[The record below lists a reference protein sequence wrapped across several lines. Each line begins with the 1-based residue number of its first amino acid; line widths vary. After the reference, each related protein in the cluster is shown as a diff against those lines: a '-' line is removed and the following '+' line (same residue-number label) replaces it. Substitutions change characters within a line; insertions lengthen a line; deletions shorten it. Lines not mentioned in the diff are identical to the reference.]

1 MGIDGPVVAE
11 EVITPNVL
19 KELVPGQSDIF
30 VFYEIEQEV
39 IFFWRQLDFF
49 PVHGYAASRRVDGET
64 AECENLRKIVF
75 CRGFVRLRTALTR
88 AISSL
93 GLNGLVT

>member
-64 AECENLRKIVF
+64 AE
-75 CRGFVRLRTALTR
+75 
-88 AISSL
+88 
-93 GLNGLVT
+93 